1 MTSHTAEIIEL
12 TTKFEE
18 LVREVNEDL
27 EALRPDCDVS
37 EKARERNSFA
47 ANQWVLR
54 NKARTRAMQLLL
66 VARALRGMVQPPGVT
81 GDPMEVILMCAETLA
96 ANALRLV
103 EFKHLDGRHNLF
115 DLPEPEKSIVVEALQ
130 VFLYSSNAQGG
141 THTELSHKTMER
153 THEWLTYLTNKKSAR

>member
-27 EALRPDCDVS
+27 EALKPDCDVS

-47 ANQWVLR
+47 ANQWALR

-81 GDPMEVILMCAETLA
+81 GDPMEVMLMRAETLA

-103 EFKHLDGRHNLF
+103 EFKYLDESHNLF
-115 DLPEPEKSIVVEALQ
+115 DLPEPEKSITIEALYA
-130 VFLYSSNAQGG
+130 FCAQGG
-141 THTELSHKTMER
+141 PYNGNLDHKTRER
-153 THEWLTYLTNKKSAR
+153 AFEWLTYLTNKKSVR